1 MQTRPLVMI
10 GVERRYGDC
19 LRQLARVRGLE
30 IVQLSDDEW
39 VAAASDTPALCVAG
53 LLGGSQQDLHRVR
66 RLGTTYPET
75 PLVVLAR
82 GVGIDEVVDLM
93 RIGVADVIELP
104 EDAEVV
110 AKRSLSHFCVEGRL
124 ADENDLDGHGPE
136 MQRLRRSVAM
146 AAATSATLLITGE
159 TGSGKGVVARAVHL
173 RSERRDRPLV
183 HVDCAALSPSVIES
197 ELFGH
202 ERGAFTGAEARRAG
216 RFELAN
222 SGAIFLDEIGDL
234 APSLQAKLLRVLQE
248 RRFERVGGTR
258 TLPMR
263 ARVMAAT
270 NLDLEAAVRE
280 HRFREDLYYRLNVLR
295 ISVPPLRERRED
307 IADLAIRGLRQQARR
322 LGLPPPKPSAALL
335 DRLAGHSWPGNVR
348 QLMNVLERL
357 LVLHPGGFLDAAD
370 LEKVAEPE
378 FVPRQNARAE
388 CSDRQSGCSEPEII
402 ASVLEATGG
411 NVSRAARRLALA
423 RSTLRHKIK
432 KYALEGLIPT
442 D

>member
-1 MQTRPLVMI
+1 MHAGPLVMI
-10 GVERRYGDC
+10 AIERSYRESLC
-19 LRQLARVRGLE
+19 RLARVRGLE
-30 IVQLSDDEW
+30 TIEFSDNGW
-39 VAAASDTPALCVAG
+39 VADASDSPALCVAG

-66 RLGTTYPET
+66 RLGRTYPGT

-82 GVGIDEVVDLM
+82 EIGVDEVVRLM
-93 RIGVADVIELP
+93 RLGVADVIELP
-104 EDAEVV
+104 RDAGTV
-110 AKRSLSHFCVEGRL
+110 AKRSLSHLCVEDGRR
-124 ADENDLDGHGPE
+124 APQDLDGHGPAIR
-136 MQRLRRSVAM
+136 RLRHSVAM
-146 AAATSATLLITGE
+146 AASASATLLITGE

-216 RFELAN
+216 RFELADYG
-222 SGAIFLDEIGDL
+222 SVLLDEIGEL

-270 NLDLEAAVRE
+270 NVDLERAVRE
-280 HRFREDLYYRLNVLR
+280 RRFREDLYYRLNVLR
-295 ISVPPLRERRED
+295 ISVPPLRDRKED
-307 IADLAIRGLRQQARR
+307 IAELAIRGLRQAASR
-322 LGLPPPKPSAALL
+322 LGLPPPETTAALL
-335 DRLAGHSWPGNVR
+335 DRLASHSWPGNIR

-357 LVLHPGGFLDAAD
+357 LVVHPGGLLDVAD
-370 LEKVAEPE
+370 LESVLEPE
-378 FVPRQNARAE
+378 LTLCPNPLPE
-388 CSDRQSGCSEPEII
+388 WSDRTGDRPESEII
-402 ASVLEATGG
+402 ASVLESTGG
-411 NVSRAARRLALA
+411 NVSRAARRLDLA

-432 KYALEGLIPT
+432 KYDLEGLIPS

>member
-1 MQTRPLVMI
+1 MQAKPLVMI
-10 GVERRYGDC
+10 GVERTYREH
-19 LRQLARVRGLE
+19 LRQLARMRGLDP
-30 IVQLSDDEW
+30 VQFSDDGW
-39 VAAASDTPALCVAG
+39 VADASGSPALCVAG
-53 LLGGSQQDLHRVR
+53 LLGGSQEDLDRVR

-82 GVGIDEVVDLM
+82 DVAIDEVVGLM

-104 EDAEVV
+104 TDAEAV
-110 AKRSLSHFCVEGRL
+110 AKRSLSHLRVEGRP
-124 ADENDLDGHGPE
+124 ADEPDLDGHGPAI
-136 MQRLRRSVAM
+136 QRLRRSVAM
-146 AAATSATLLITGE
+146 AAATPATLLITGE

-173 RSERRDRPLV
+173 FSERRERPLV

-222 SGAIFLDEIGDL
+222 SGTIFLDEIGNL

-258 TLPMR
+258 TLPMK
-263 ARVMAAT
+263 ARVIAAT
-270 NLDLEAAVRE
+270 NLDLERAVRE

-295 ISVPPLRERRED
+295 ISVPPLRDRRED
-307 IADLAIRGLRQQARR
+307 IAELVIRGLQQQARH
-322 LGLPPPKPSAALL
+322 LSLPPPRPTTALL
-335 DRLAGHSWPGNVR
+335 ERLASHSWPGNVR

-357 LVLHPGGFLDAAD
+357 LVVHPDGFLDVAD
-370 LEKVAEPE
+370 LEKVVEPE
-378 FVPRQNARAE
+378 IALRPSALAE
-388 CSDRQSGCSEPEII
+388 CSDRESGRPESEII
-402 ASVLEATGG
+402 ASVLESTGG
-411 NVSRAARRLALA
+411 NVSRAARRLELA

-432 KYALEGLIPT
+432 KYGLGGLIPS